1 MQPVP
6 VMETAIDSAS
16 ASRVFIAKVYMW
28 MAFGL
33 FITSAVSIAPILV
46 LGERTYIELLV
57 ENIFIFYGLLIFEVL
72 IVFGLTAMINK
83 IPAIVGILAF
93 LFYSFLNGVTL
104 SPIFIVYTG
113 ASIFSTFA
121 VCAIM
126 FGGTSILGF
135 ITKIDL
141 SRFGGYLTMA
151 LFGLIGAMVVN
162 LFLQSSGMSWIISFI
177 GVILFVGLTAYDT
190 QKIKNMSGYVESSSE
205 EGQKASIMGALTLY
219 LDFINLFLFLLRLL
233 GRRR

>member
-1 MQPVP
+1 MQPIP
-6 VMETAIDSAS
+6 VLEGAVDSAS
-16 ASRVFIAKVYMW
+16 SSRVFIAKVYMW
-28 MAFGL
+28 MAIGL
-33 FITSAVSIAPILV
+33 FITSVISVAPFLV
-46 LGERTYIELLV
+46 LGESEYMMLLV
-57 ENIFIFYGLLIFEVL
+57 ENIFIFYGLLIFEL
-72 IVFGLTAMINK
+72 LLVFGLTAMINK
-83 IPAIVGILAF
+83 IPAIVGILVF
-93 LFYSFLNGVTL
+93 MFYSFLNGITL
-104 SPIFIVYTG
+104 SPIFILYTG

-141 SRFGGYLTMA
+141 SRFGGFLTMA

-162 LFLQSSGMSWIISFI
+162 LFLQSDRMTWIISFI
-177 GVILFVGLTAYDT
+177 GVILFIGLTAYDT
-190 QKIKNMSGYVESSSE
+190 QKIKNMSGYVDSSTE